1 MSSIDVVADLAG
13 ARVGVV
19 GLGRT
24 GLAVV
29 DVLGAYGARIAV
41 FDTREEALDDV
52 RVGPGGPVVSA
63 VAGSDEAVAA
73 AVGEAD
79 LDLLVVSP
87 GVPATGPVLRRAGR
101 TNVAGVGGGVVP
113 YLFCCL

>member
-1 MSSIDVVADLAG
+1 MSSSEGNVSSIDVVADLAG

-52 RVGPGGPVVSA
+52 RIGPGG
-63 VAGSDEAVAA
+63 
-73 AVGEAD
+73 VGISLAIE
-79 LDLLVVSP
+79 
-87 GVPATGPVLRRAGR
+87 T
-101 TNVAGVGGGVVP
+101 
-113 YLFCCL
+113 